1 MNSEPNRRILLIDDN
16 PAIHEDFKK
25 ILCESGEK
33 DTQLHDAMAGFFGT
47 TRRESERPRFQLV
60 SAFQGQEAH
69 EKVKESLAEDRP
81 YAMAFVD
88 VRMPPGWDGIET
100 IARMWE
106 VDPRLQ
112 VVVCT
117 AYADYSWDQM
127 IAKLGH
133 SDRLLI
139 LKKPFDPLEVQQ
151 IATALTEKWNVGARE
166 KSRFEEART
175 AEQEAKAYAAS
186 LVMTNRALET
196 ARAGAV
202 AAAQA
207 KSEFLAN
214 MSHELRTPMIAV
226 LGHADLLSDNGMSPE
241 ERQEHVTTIRDQGM
255 QLLALL
261 SDILDIS
268 SCDTG
273 KIALEVS
280 PCSVRTLVNEVRER
294 FAGRASAKGLNLTAT
309 YSESVPRNMVGCDAA
324 RLRQVM
330 QHLVGNAIK
339 FTESGTV
346 RIATN
351 FELAPQGEGSRL
363 CISVEDTGPGI
374 SPEQR
379 AKLFEAFAQADGS
392 LTRKHGGAGLGLAL
406 SRRLAQIMGGDL
418 DVESQPGKGSRF
430 TLTIPVQEHV
440 AQPAAPLPSKSAP
453 SEPKLRARVLLAE
466 DVVATQRLYALYLRR
481 AGADVEL
488 AENGRVAV
496 DRVRA
501 SMDEGAPFDLVL
513 MDMQMPVL
521 DGYSATRE
529 LRSAGF
535 RSPIIAVTAHALS
548 SDRDKCLAAGCD
560 DYITKPTEREKLVK
574 LCLSWLAKSIP
585 PALPSGVDAA
595 SRTNVS

>member
-1 MNSEPNRRILLIDDN
+1 MNPESNRRILLIDDN

-25 ILCESGEK
+25 ILCESSVKGA
-33 DTQLHDAMAGFFGT
+33 QLNDAMAGFFGT
-47 TRRESERPRFQLV
+47 TQQSQERPHFELS
-60 SAFQGQEAH
+60 SAFQGQEAL
-69 EKVKESLAEDRP
+69 EKIKQSIAENRP

-88 VRMPPGWDGIET
+88 VRMPPGWDGIDT

-112 VVVCT
+112 AVVCT

-127 IAKLGH
+127 VAKLGH

-166 KSRFEEART
+166 KAMFEEVRT

-202 AAAQA
+202 AAARA

-226 LGHADLLSDNGMSPE
+226 LGHADLLGYHDLSED
-241 ERQEHVTTIRDQGM
+241 ERKEHVSTIRESGM

-268 SCDTG
+268 SCETG
-273 KIALEVS
+273 KLALETTQ
-280 PCSVRTLVNEVRER
+280 CSVRALTGEVRDR
-294 FAGRASAKGLNLTAT
+294 FAQRATAKGLTLSASCT
-309 YSESVPRNMVGCDAA
+309 ESLSRTISCDAA
-324 RLRQVM
+324 RLRQVL

-339 FTESGTV
+339 FTDKGSIKLHASLDPSDDAADMRL
-346 RIATN
+346 RIV
-351 FELAPQGEGSRL
+351 
-363 CISVEDTGPGI
+363 VEDTGVGI

-418 DVESQPGKGSRF
+418 DVESQAGKGSRF
-430 TLTIPVQEHV
+430 TLTMPIKDATEIS
-440 AQPAAPLPSKSAP
+440 PAPALPSRASGNEP
-453 SEPKLRARVLLAE
+453 SLRARVLLAE
-466 DVVATQRLYALYLRR
+466 DVVATQRLYSLYLRR
-481 AGADVEL
+481 AGADVEV

-496 DRVRA
+496 DMVRA
-501 SMDEGAPFDLVL
+501 SMDAARPFDLVL

-529 LRSAGF
+529 LRDAGYH
-535 RSPIIAVTAHALS
+535 SPIIAVTAHALAG
-548 SDRDKCLAAGCD
+548 DREKCLAAGCD
-560 DYITKPTEREKLVK
+560 DYVTKPTDRDQLVK

-585 PALPSGVDAA
+585 PALPSTGEA
-595 SRTNVS
+595 SRSQIA